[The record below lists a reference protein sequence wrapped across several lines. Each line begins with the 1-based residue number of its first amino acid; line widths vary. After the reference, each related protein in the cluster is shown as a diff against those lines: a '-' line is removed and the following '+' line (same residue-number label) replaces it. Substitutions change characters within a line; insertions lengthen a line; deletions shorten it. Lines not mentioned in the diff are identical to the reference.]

1 MASEKITGI
10 KLYISFWAYCFTMGQ
25 DLHISTMSSIIM
37 LSLSLFQ
44 ISVKC
49 RIYLISPSIKQ
60 IVPDLMQACE
70 RDTEKLPLC
79 NVLLLAA
86 IIIPFLSHIWRTE
99 QRHRSTFSSVIQLT
113 NLLHPPAEEAA
124 ALTLQRGTEVR
135 W

>member
-10 KLYISFWAYCFTMGQ
+10 KLCISFWAYCFTMGQ
-25 DLHISTMSSIIM
+25 DLHISTMSSIT
-37 LSLSLFQ
+37 LSLFLFQ

-49 RIYLISPSIKQ
+49 KIYLISPSIKQ

-99 QRHRSTFSSVIQLT
+99 QRHRSTFSSVIQPT
-113 NLLHPPAEEAA
+113 NLLHPSAKEAA
-124 ALTLQRGTEVR
+124 ALALQRGTEVR